1 MKETTISQVFN
12 KISEPRNA
20 ASVRHPLINILTI
33 TVCAIISGCDNFN
46 DIEEYGKSKI
56 KWFRKFLDLKH
67 GIPSHDTFNDVLNR
81 INPDEFNTAF
91 IQWVS
96 EISNRKEGV
105 IALDGKVMRR
115 TLDKVSGMSAT
126 HLVSAWS
133 VENNFCLGQVKVS
146 DKSNEITAIPV
157 LLELLNIKGS
167 TITMDAMGCQYK
179 IGDQI
184 VDKGADYVLGLKGN
198 QGEFFDDVKL
208 YLDSQLACKFK
219 EKTHSVHSSIT
230 GDHGRIETREVWL
243 VADVDWLIARHPRWK
258 SLKSIALICS
268 KREVNGIESY
278 EQRYYIS
285 SHKDKDAEFMAHA
298 IRCHWHVENKLH
310 WQLDVSFNEDQ
321 NRLRS
326 GYAAQNISLINKV
339 ALNLLKNERSVKV
352 GIKGKRLKAGWDN
365 AYMMKVLTVG
375 LNIV

>member
-1 MKETTISQVFN
+1 MKETTISQVFSE
-12 KISEPRNA
+12 ITEPRNA

-33 TVCAIISGCDNFN
+33 TICAIISGCDNFN

-81 INPDEFNTAF
+81 INPVEFNTAF
-91 IQWVS
+91 TKWVS
-96 EISNRKEGV
+96 EISKYKEGV

-115 TLDKVSGMSAT
+115 TLDKVSGISAT

-157 LLELLNIKGS
+157 LLELLNIKDS

-179 IGDQI
+179 IGDLI

-208 YLDSQLACKFK
+208 YLDSQLTCEFK
-219 EKTHSVHSSIT
+219 EQTHSVHRSIN
-230 GDHGRIETREVWL
+230 GDHGRIDTREVWL

-268 KREVNGIESY
+268 KREVNGVESY

-285 SHKDKDAEFMAHA
+285 SHKEKDAEFIAHA
-298 IRCHWHVENKLH
+298 IRSHWHVENKLH

>member
-1 MKETTISQVFN
+1 MKESTISQVFSE
-12 KISEPRNA
+12 ISDPRNA

-33 TVCAIISGCDNFN
+33 TICAIISGCDNFN

-56 KWFRKFLDLKH
+56 KWFRRFLDLKH

-81 INPDEFNTAF
+81 INPVEFNTAF
-91 IQWVS
+91 TQWVS
-96 EISNRKEGV
+96 EISKQKEGI

-133 VENNFCLGQVKVS
+133 VENNFCLGQVKVA
-146 DKSNEITAIPV
+146 DKSNEITAIPA
-157 LLELLNIKGS
+157 LLELLDIKDS

-208 YLDSQLACKFK
+208 YLDSQLTREFK
-219 EKTHSVHSSIT
+219 AQTHSVHRSIN

-243 VADVDWLIARHPRWK
+243 VTDVNWLIARHPRWK
-258 SLKSIALICS
+258 SLNSIALICS
-268 KREVNGIESY
+268 RREVNGVESY

-298 IRCHWHVENKLH
+298 IRSHWHVENKLH

-326 GYAAQNISLINKV
+326 GYAAENISLINKV
-339 ALNLLKNERSVKV
+339 ALNLLKNEKSVKV
-352 GIKGKRLKAGWDN
+352 GVKGKRLKAGWDN

>member
-12 KISEPRNA
+12 QISEPRNA

-33 TVCAIISGCDNFN
+33 TICAIISGCDNFN

-81 INPDEFNTAF
+81 INPVEFNTAF
-91 IQWVS
+91 SKWVS
-96 EISNRKEGV
+96 EISKHKEGI

-133 VENNFCLGQVKVS
+133 VENNFCLGQVRVA

-208 YLDSQLACKFK
+208 YLDSQLTSGFK
-219 EKTHSVHSSIT
+219 EQTHSVHRSIT

-243 VADVDWLIARHPRWK
+243 VAGVDWLIARHPRWK

-268 KREVNGIESY
+268 KREVNGVESY

-298 IRCHWHVENKLH
+298 IRSHWHVENKLH

-339 ALNLLKNERSVKV
+339 ALNLLKNEQSVKV

-365 AYMMKVLTVG
+365 VYMMKVLTVG